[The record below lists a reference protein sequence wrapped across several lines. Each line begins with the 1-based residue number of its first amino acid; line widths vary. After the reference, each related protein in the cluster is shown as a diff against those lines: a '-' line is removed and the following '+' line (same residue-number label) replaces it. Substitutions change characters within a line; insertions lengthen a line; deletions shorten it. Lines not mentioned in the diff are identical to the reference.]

1 MKAIGIDAGGT
12 LTKVVYEEQG
22 RYHYKTYDSK
32 ELLSVIKWLE
42 LTSPHAKIYVTGG
55 KAGKIKS
62 MIPHCAVYPEFKA
75 VEEGTRLLLKE
86 QKQKN
91 VDRFILVN
99 IGTGTS
105 FFKVDD
111 RNFTRVL
118 GSGIGGG
125 MFMGLGTKLTGVK
138 DFSELVRLSADGRRE
153 SVDLMVN
160 EIYEGQESPVPDYLT
175 AANFAKYADCK
186 TRKEDV
192 LRSLTNMMAETIIL
206 LAHQLSITHN
216 TGSIVFIG
224 STLRANTSLKEDLSQ
239 FKEML
244 DYDPIFI
251 GNGAFSGS
259 LGALSLGLKEQGD
272 FTK

>member
-42 LTSPHAKIYVTGG
+42 LTSPHAELYVTGG
-55 KAGKIKS
+55 RAGKIKS
-62 MIPHCAVYPEFKA
+62 LIPDCTVYPEFKA
-75 VEEGTRLLLKE
+75 VEVGTRWLLKD
-86 QKQKN
+86 QKHN
-91 VDRFILVN
+91 VDRSILVN

-105 FFKVDD
+105 FFIMDQRD
-111 RNFTRVL
+111 FTRVL

-125 MFMGLGTKLTGVK
+125 MFMGLGAKLTGVK
-138 DFSELVRLSADGRRE
+138 DFNEMVRLSAKGRRA

-160 EIYEGQESPVPDYLT
+160 EIYEGQEAPVPEYLT
-175 AANFAKYADCK
+175 AANFAKYQDGKA
-186 TRKEDV
+186 RKEDV

-206 LAHQLSITHN
+206 LAHQLSQNHKTR
-216 TGSIVFIG
+216 SIAFIG
-224 STLRANTSLKEDLSQ
+224 STLNSNLPLKEDLSQ

-244 DYDPIFI
+244 DYDPIFME
-251 GNGAFSGS
+251 NGAFSGS
-259 LGALSLGLKEQGD
+259 HGALCLGLKAQGD